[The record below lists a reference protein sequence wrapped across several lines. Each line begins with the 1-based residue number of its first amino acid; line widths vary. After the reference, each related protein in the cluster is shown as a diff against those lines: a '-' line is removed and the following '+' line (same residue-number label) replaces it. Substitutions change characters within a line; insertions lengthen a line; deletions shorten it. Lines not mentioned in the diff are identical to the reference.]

1 MAKNI
6 TPSRKKTKKKTIDEK
21 NIGNVMNK
29 LVIVIN
35 GQGRS
40 GKDTICKI
48 TAKRYKI
55 KNVSAIDP
63 VKKIAAEFGWQG
75 EKDDKARKMLADLK
89 QILIAY
95 NDYPFKYIMQNV
107 SDFMLS
113 DEQIMFA
120 HIRESDEIAKVVKA
134 CGEKGVNVLT
144 LLVKRN
150 DKFFVKKTYGN
161 AADDGVENYPYDLI
175 YSGNNDT
182 VEYLEKDFNEFFD
195 KNIKVRL

>member
-1 MAKNI
+1 
-6 TPSRKKTKKKTIDEK
+6 
-21 NIGNVMNK
+21 MNK
-29 LVIVIN
+29 TVIIIN

-48 TAKRYKI
+48 IAKRYKV

-63 VKKIAAEFGWQG
+63 VKKIAAEFGWKG
-75 EKDDKARKMLADLK
+75 EKDDKSRKMLADLK

-107 SDFMLS
+107 CDFVS
-113 DEQIMFA
+113 GDEQIMFA
-120 HIRESDEIAKVVKA
+120 HIRESDEIEKVVNA
-134 CGEKGVNVLT
+134 CRENGINVLT

-161 AADDGVENYPYDLI
+161 AADDGVENYPYDFI
-175 YSGNNDT
+175 YSGHNDT
-182 VEYLEKDFNEFFD
+182 VEYLEKDFNDFFD
-195 KNIKVRL
+195 KNISPKMG

>member
-1 MAKNI
+1 
-6 TPSRKKTKKKTIDEK
+6 
-21 NIGNVMNK
+21 MNK
-29 LVIVIN
+29 LLIIIN

-48 TAKRYKI
+48 TAKRYKV

-63 VKKIAAEFGWQG
+63 VKKIAAEFGWRG

-95 NDYPFKYIMQNV
+95 NDYPFNYIMKNV
-107 SDFMLS
+107 DEFLGS

-120 HIRESDEIAKVVKA
+120 HIRESDEIEKVVKA
-134 CGEKGVNVLT
+134 CAEKGVNVLT

-150 DKFFVKKTYGN
+150 DKFFVKKTFGN

-182 VEYLEKDFNEFFD
+182 VEFLEKDFNAFFD
-195 KNIKVRL
+195 KNIKPRFN